1 MRRVIASELMDAPD
15 ADPVLLAGNLADI
28 EFANRR
34 FGGYRPVIRS
44 VFEHDAAWLL
54 DVCCGSAD
62 VPRELLR
69 EARARGR
76 RLEIVALDASDAV
89 LAVARQ
95 RAGDE
100 PLLRFV
106 RGDARMLPFPDAA
119 FDIATCTLGLHHFD
133 DDAAVEVLRELRR
146 VARLTP
152 IVCDFE
158 RSPLAYVGASLFATF
173 IAKNRFTKH
182 DGPLSVRRA
191 YCARELVAL
200 AGAAGWGSPHVRRSA
215 YFRLLLNDLG

>member
-1 MRRVIASELMDAPD
+1 MRRVIASELMDAPGVD
-15 ADPVLLAGNLADI
+15 LVELAGNLADI
-28 EFANRR
+28 EYANRR
-34 FGGYRPVIRS
+34 FGGYRPVVAS

-69 EARARGR
+69 EARSRGR

-89 LAVARQ
+89 LAVARE

-152 IVCDFE
+152 VVCDLE
-158 RSPLAYVGASLFATF
+158 RSPLAYVSASLYARF
-173 IAKNRFTKH
+173 IAKNRLTKH

-191 YCARELVAL
+191 YSAWELLRL
-200 AGAAGWGSPHVRRSA
+200 AEAAGWGHPQVRRSA
-215 YFRLLLNDLG
+215 YFRLVLDDRG